1 MDPDAFD
8 IQRIEVDGSMSVWVP
23 VTPAGKG
30 DPAAPGR
37 ESLVGEDETTAGCGQ
52 ASIADEDTQPRRW
65 RVRPA
70 GLALGG
76 LLAFV
81 ALLRIGVAPDGLL
94 AAGAL
99 GVLGVLAVVDLEF
112 RLLPNRILFPALA
125 AVIAWQV
132 AFLPER
138 LAESALAAVGAA
150 AFLLLP
156 SLFRRGAMGMGDVK
170 LAALLGAV
178 LGAPVAIALAVGSL
192 AAWPVALVLVIRG
205 ASVRGATIPF
215 GPFLAFGAAVV
226 LLG

>member
-23 VTPAGKG
+23 VTPAGTS
-30 DPAAPGR
+30 DPAVSGR
-37 ESLVGEDETTAGCGQ
+37 GSLAGESQTGDGCDQ
-52 ASIADEDTQPRRW
+52 VSTADEETPPRSW

-70 GLALGG
+70 GVALGG
-76 LLAFV
+76 VLAFV
-81 ALLRIGVAPDGLL
+81 ALLRVGVAPDGLL
-94 AAGAL
+94 AAGVLA
-99 GVLGVLAVVDLEF
+99 VLGVLAVVDLEF

-138 LAESALAAVGAA
+138 LAEAGLAAVGAA

>member
-1 MDPDAFD
+1 MDRDAFD
-8 IQRIEVDGSMSVWVP
+8 IQSIDVDGSMSVWVP
-23 VTPAGKG
+23 VTPAAAG
-30 DPAAPGR
+30 DPVARA
-37 ESLVGEDETTAGCGQ
+37 SEDTTTAVS
-52 ASIADEDTQPRRW
+52 APVSTTAEETPPKRW

-76 LLAFV
+76 LLAFA
-81 ALLRIGVAPDGLL
+81 ALLRVGVAPDGLL
-94 AAGAL
+94 AAGVL

-125 AVIAWQV
+125 GVIAWQA
-132 AFLPER
+132 AFFPER
-138 LAESALAAVGAA
+138 LLEAVLAAVGAA
-150 AFLLLP
+150 TFLLLP